1 MEFQSTLPHCREEDK
16 KGVREK
22 LLVSLITESESYLF
36 SLAKAITRVAMAFQ
50 LEILYNSCNTRV
62 IQ

>member
-1 MEFQSTLPHCREEDK
+1 MEFLPHGREEDR

-36 SLAKAITRVAMAFQ
+36 SLTKPVTRVAMAFQ
-50 LEILYNSCNTRV
+50 LEILYNFCNTRV